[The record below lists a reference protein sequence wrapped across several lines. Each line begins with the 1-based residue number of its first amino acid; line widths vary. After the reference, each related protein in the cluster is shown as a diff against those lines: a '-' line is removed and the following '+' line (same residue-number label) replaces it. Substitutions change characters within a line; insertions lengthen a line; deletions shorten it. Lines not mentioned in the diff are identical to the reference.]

1 MSILWGQRH
10 CLLSFNRLCSL
21 IWIIFVHNF
30 ISLFC
35 KFHLKS
41 FYFLLQQVKI
51 NFNFVFI
58 TWRFDFC
65 RCQIW
70 FWLEDQN
77 FWSIIQS
84 RTFVSEQA
92 DIVSSAFSRE
102 LIFIDQLSSLQVWD
116 LVLLCWYGWVC
127 KQSAS
132 CLISLQ
138 SIKRSSNVSNDWP
151 QTFVM
156 LIFIGLFDT
165 AEMLVKNCIHIVLAL
180 RVQKAVGEHD
190 VN

>member
-1 MSILWGQRH
+1 MISSFNLITCLWFWWWLYWLSSWGLFVKIIADHWRAKVILRIWGEVLSGKWSWSLSILWGQRH

-30 ISLFC
+30 ISLLC

-58 TWRFDFC
+58 TWWFDFC

-70 FWLEDQN
+70 FWLEDQY

-84 RTFVSEQA
+84 RTFVSE
-92 DIVSSAFSRE
+92 
-102 LIFIDQLSSLQVWD
+102 
-116 LVLLCWYGWVC
+116 
-127 KQSAS
+127 
-132 CLISLQ
+132 
-138 SIKRSSNVSNDWP
+138 
-151 QTFVM
+151 
-156 LIFIGLFDT
+156 
-165 AEMLVKNCIHIVLAL
+165 
-180 RVQKAVGEHD
+180 
-190 VN
+190 